1 MGERNETT
9 MRRRD
14 LLALIGT
21 SAGGA
26 AMYSA
31 MSSLGFAAESTYSG
45 PIRLDGDPKGAT
57 VLILGAGLAGLV
69 AAFELRK
76 AGYRVQVL
84 EYNNRAG
91 GRCWSLRGGDS
102 YTELGGG
109 TQRCEFASGLYF
121 NPGPWRIPYHHHGV
135 LDYCRRLNVALEPFI
150 QVNNN
155 AWLHSRRAFDGKPQR
170 YREVQADFNGY
181 VAELLAKATSQRK
194 LDEAVTREDQEIL
207 LSALRNWG
215 ALDANYAYTS
225 NLVSSQK
232 RGYDKA
238 PGGGVAGAPIPSKPL
253 ALSDLLKSGVWQ
265 NLFLASNYRFQST
278 LFQPVGGMDM
288 IARAFIREVN
298 DLIRFNAKVTAIRQ
312 DTNGVTVVY
321 EDTTDPGKPLRA
333 TADWCLCTIPLPI
346 LSQIEMTVGTP
357 MQNAIDA
364 VPYAPAVKVGLQF
377 KRRFWEQDDG
387 IYGGISYTDQSIRMI
402 AYPCTGYGGAGK
414 AVLLGAYEIFGAY
427 AYEFTSLSPAER
439 VARAVE
445 DGARIHPQYHSEFE
459 NGIAVAW
466 HRNPSVLGCEGT
478 WTDNMRKQHYQNLC
492 AIDGRILLA
501 GEHASYWGGWQE
513 GAILSSL
520 DAIARLHH
528 RVLAG

>member
-1 MGERNETT
+1 MRERDAMK

-26 AMYSA
+26 AMYQA
-31 MSSLGFAAESTYSG
+31 MSSLGFAAESTYAG
-45 PIRLDGDPKGAT
+45 PIRLEGDPKGAT

-69 AAFELRK
+69 AALELRK

-155 AWLHSRRAFDGKPQR
+155 AWLHSRSAFGGKPQR

-207 LSALRNWG
+207 LSALRSWG

-238 PGGGVAGAPIPSKPL
+238 PGGGVAGAPTASKPL
-253 ALSDLLKSGVWQ
+253 GLSDLLKSGVWQ
-265 NLFLASNYRFQST
+265 SLFIGSNYRFQST

-346 LSQIEMTVGTP
+346 LSQIEMTVGAP

-387 IYGGISYTDQSIRMI
+387 IYGGISYTDQPIRMI

-414 AVLLGAYEIFGAY
+414 AVLLGAYEIFGVY

-439 VARAVE
+439 VARALE
-445 DGARIHPQYHSEFE
+445 DGARIHPQYKDEFE

-478 WTDNMRKQHYQNLC
+478 WTDDARKQHYQNLC

-520 DAIARLHH
+520 DAIARLHR

>member
-1 MGERNETT
+1 
-9 MRRRD
+9 
-14 LLALIGT
+14 
-21 SAGGA
+21 
-26 AMYSA
+26 
-31 MSSLGFAAESTYSG
+31 
-45 PIRLDGDPKGAT
+45 
-57 VLILGAGLAGLV
+57 
-69 AAFELRK
+69 
-76 AGYRVQVL
+76 
-84 EYNNRAG
+84 
-91 GRCWSLRGGDS
+91 
-102 YTELGGG
+102 
-109 TQRCEFASGLYF
+109 
-121 NPGPWRIPYHHHGV
+121 
-135 LDYCRRLNVALEPFI
+135 
-150 QVNNN
+150 
-155 AWLHSRRAFDGKPQR
+155 
-170 YREVQADFNGY
+170 
-181 VAELLAKATSQRK
+181 
-194 LDEAVTREDQEIL
+194 
-207 LSALRNWG
+207 
-215 ALDANYAYTS
+215 
-225 NLVSSQK
+225 
-232 RGYDKA
+232 
-238 PGGGVAGAPIPSKPL
+238 
-253 ALSDLLKSGVWQ
+253 LSDLLKSGVWQ

-402 AYPCTGYGGAGK
+402 AYPCTGYGGTGK

-445 DGARIHPQYHSEFE
+445 DGARIHPQYHGEFE

-520 DAIARLHH
+520 DAIARLHR